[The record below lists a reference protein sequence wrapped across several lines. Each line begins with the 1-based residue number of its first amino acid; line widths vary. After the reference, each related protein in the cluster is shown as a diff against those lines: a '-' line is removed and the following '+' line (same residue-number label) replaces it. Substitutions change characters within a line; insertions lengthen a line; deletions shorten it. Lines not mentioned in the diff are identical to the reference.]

1 MPKPTT
7 IAPMPASLLSLTVLS
22 GFGCR
27 SIPAGAWMFC
37 TPGAEKGSSFGF
49 TDDLHFL
56 GFFARSKHQLG
67 AIK

>member
-1 MPKPTT
+1 
-7 IAPMPASLLSLTVLS
+7 MPANLLSLTVLS
-22 GFGCR
+22 GFGCS

-37 TPGAEKGSSFGF
+37 TLGAEEGSSFGF

-56 GFFARSKHQLG
+56 GLFARSKHQLS